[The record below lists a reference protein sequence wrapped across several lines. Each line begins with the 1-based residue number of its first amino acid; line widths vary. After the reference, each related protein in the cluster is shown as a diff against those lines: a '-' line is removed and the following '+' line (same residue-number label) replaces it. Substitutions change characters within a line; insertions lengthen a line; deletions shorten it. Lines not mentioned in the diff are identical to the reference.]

1 MLTSTKAAKKN
12 QSLLLSALEHS
23 VAVLE
28 LGTDGTILYANPKY
42 LELSGY
48 DLQEL
53 AGKKYS
59 FLWTV
64 EDLLSEQYA
73 VLEKELKQGNIKSGI
88 IHRKKKDGSCFWLNA
103 IYHTVFSD
111 DDTPDKIYQICLD
124 VSEEMKREHT
134 RESLLEAFD
143 RSCVMAE
150 YAPDGTFLSVNE
162 NFMSTLGFENN
173 EINGKRLSK
182 VFPALKFDGQAYAE
196 VWKYICSGHIYSQL
210 MEWQA
215 FDGTPVWLETSF
227 APMFSSNK
235 KIERIAQISRDV
247 TDRMAKEQEKHA
259 MLQRLLLIMSR
270 MRNAVV
276 MTDNTNKVIYIN
288 SQFTEMLGY
297 TLGDIIGKSPTCIL
311 GPAEK
316 NFLKKTRQSLNMS
329 GTSVCEEQITTKKG
343 ENLWVSW
350 LSSAVFNEQGKRE
363 YVVSVIHD
371 ITDSKVHELLQE
383 KALESMARGMAT
395 REVLN
400 IVCHEVERIFP
411 GMYVSVMGIDKKH
424 EHFTFAVSCNPL
436 LAKALNGAAGSA
448 IDPSSL
454 KAIQNNTVVIERNI
468 SSIGYPE
475 KFREIL
481 ISLGIRSCL
490 LQPLKLNSGI
500 VIGTLSFH
508 YVDADSPNELQLR
521 IAKIVSRICCIALE
535 RDLSRAE
542 ARRFALFDAM
552 TGLPK
557 RDMLIANAKQQLA
570 FDIDSGLPSTFA
582 VLQVNINRFHR
593 INNLLGYEAGSQVLK
608 LIVQRIRE
616 VKRERDLLGHLS
628 ADEFI
633 LIVHDCDTTLAEETA
648 KRIQSVLS
656 RPCTVNGVAVVL
668 SARVGISLYPE
679 NGTDIATL
687 LNEANTATAE
697 AKECAL
703 DAICFFTPQMAEVNK
718 DRVSLESRLQNAI
731 TQDLLNLHFQPQI
744 SIQSGR
750 LYGVEA
756 LCRWED
762 EENGNISPTRFIP
775 LAEETGLIIKLGYQ
789 VLQKACSQLAA
800 WRKAGLEV
808 PRVSI
813 NLSTPSFRD
822 SKLLE
827 KILLCLA
834 EYGLAPGDITLE
846 LTESVLLEADEA
858 VLGTF
863 QKIHDSGI
871 ALSLDDFGTGYSSLS
886 YLQKLPISEIK
897 LDRSFVQDMHLNEV
911 SKRLSSTIAHIGKTL
926 NMTVLAEGIE
936 NVDQYYLLKEQD
948 YNVGQGY
955 LLSKPLAPK
964 EFEGWLQ
971 QWNPSAM

>member
-1 MLTSTKAAKKN
+1 MGTSTQAAKKK
-12 QSLLLSALEHS
+12 QSPLLPVLEHS
-23 VAVLE
+23 VAVVE
-28 LGTDGTILYANPKY
+28 LGADGTILHANPKF
-42 LELSGY
+42 LELCGY
-48 DLQEL
+48 ELQEL

-59 FLWTV
+59 ILWTV

-73 VLEKELKQGNIKSGI
+73 LFEKELKQGILKAGI
-88 IHRKKKDGSCFWLNA
+88 IRRKKKDGSNIWLNA
-103 IYHTVFSD
+103 VYQTVFANERVPEK
-111 DDTPDKIYQICLD
+111 TLQICLD
-124 VSEEMKREHT
+124 VSEEVKRVHT
-134 RESLLEAFD
+134 HEFLLEAFD
-143 RSCVMAE
+143 RSCIMAE
-150 YAPDGTFLSVNE
+150 YALDGTFLSVNE
-162 NFMSTLGFENN
+162 NFMSTLGFEHS
-173 EINGKRLSK
+173 EIKGKTLLNI
-182 VFPALKFDGQAYAE
+182 FPALDFDGQTFTE
-196 VWKYICSGHIYSQL
+196 FWKYICSGHTYSQL

-215 FDGTPVWLETSF
+215 FDGTPVWLDTSF
-227 APMFSSNK
+227 APVFHDNK
-235 KIERIAQISRDV
+235 KIEKIVQISRDV
-247 TDRMAKEQEKHA
+247 TDRIAKEQEKHA

-297 TLGDIIGKSPTCIL
+297 TLDDIGGKSPSCIL

-316 NFLKKTRQSLNMS
+316 EFLKNNRQALNSS
-329 GTSVCEEQITTKKG
+329 GTSVFEEQITTKKG

-350 LSSAVFNEQGKRE
+350 LSSAIFNEQGKRE

-395 REVLN
+395 REVLL
-400 IVCHEVERIFP
+400 IVCHEVEHIFP
-411 GMYVSVMGIDKKH
+411 GMHVSVMGMDKKH
-424 EHFTFAVSCNPL
+424 KQLTFAVSCNPL
-436 LAKALNGAAGSA
+436 LAKTLNEMTGFAV
-448 IDPSSL
+448 DPSSL
-454 KAIQNNTVVIERNI
+454 KAIQTNTIVIEKDI
-468 SSIGYPE
+468 SSIGYSE
-475 KFREIL
+475 KFRKLL
-481 ISLGIRSCL
+481 IRLGARSCL
-490 LQPLKLNSGI
+490 IQPLKLNSG
-500 VIGTLSFH
+500 VFIGTLVFH
-508 YVDADSPNELQLR
+508 YPDIDAPNELQLR
-521 IAKIVSRICCIALE
+521 IAKVVSRICCIALE

-557 RDMLIANAKQQLA
+557 RDMLIANTKQLLA
-570 FDIDSGLPSTFA
+570 FDADSGFPIKIA

-593 INNLLGYEAGSQVLK
+593 INNLLGYDAGSQILK
-608 LIVQRIRE
+608 LIVQRIHE
-616 VKRERDLLGHLS
+616 VKREQDLLGHLS
-628 ADEFI
+628 ADEFV
-633 LIVHDCDTTLAEETA
+633 LMVHDCDASLAEDTA
-648 KRIQSVLS
+648 RRIQAVLA
-656 RPCTVNGVAVVL
+656 RPCTINGVAVVL

-679 NGTDIATL
+679 NGTEVAVL
-687 LNEANTATAE
+687 LNQANTATAE

-703 DAICFFTPQMAEVNK
+703 DAVCFFTPQMAAINK

-744 SIQSGR
+744 SIQNGK

-762 EENGNISPTRFIP
+762 EENGSVSPARFIP

-789 VLQKACSQLAA
+789 VLQKACSQLAS
-800 WRKAGLEV
+800 WRKSGLNV
-808 PRVSI
+808 PRISV
-813 NLSTPSFRD
+813 NLSTPTFRD
-822 SKLLE
+822 DKLLE
-827 KILLCLA
+827 KILQCLV
-834 EYGLAPGDITLE
+834 EYTLDPKDITLE
-846 LTESVLLEADEA
+846 LTESVLLEADDT

-863 QKIHDSGI
+863 HKIHDSGI

-911 SKRLSSTIAHIGKTL
+911 SKRLSSTIANIGKTL

-936 NVDQYYLLKEQD
+936 NVDQYSLLKEQD

-964 EFEGWLQ
+964 EFEDWLQ
-971 QWNPSAM
+971 QWNPSVM